1 MEEKSMN
8 EAIEKLMGLARQ
20 VVETRQLID
29 WRTLDAKTI
38 QEWLDIC
45 PELWSVLRWDKLSKD
60 TWFVLLKANSAPARR
75 CPWLATFSGNEW
87 VELICACPR
96 LSDYCDWSKLDD
108 MDWSNLLVEYPDFS
122 KYCPKDTLKGTAL
135 ASVLRIYPD
144 FVAEDCDWSSLS
156 GEDWVGLLLEDESL
170 AEHCDWSVLEGAN
183 WAELLIHTDSF
194 DGECNW
200 SKLTE
205 KDWQKVLRFRPE
217 LEQERHEERR

>member
-1 MEEKSMN
+1 MN
-8 EAIEKLMGLARQ
+8 EAVEKLMGLARQ

-38 QEWLDIC
+38 QEWLEIC
-45 PELWSVLRWDKLSKD
+45 PELWSVIRWDRLPRD

-87 VELICACPR
+87 VELLYDCPR
-96 LSDYCDWSKLDD
+96 LSDYCDWSKLND
-108 MDWSNLLVEYPDFS
+108 MDWSNLLAEYPDFS
-122 KYCPKDTLKGTAL
+122 KHRPKGALTGTAL
-135 ASVLRIYPD
+135 ASVLRKHPD

-156 GEDWVGLLLEDESL
+156 GEDWAELLSEDESL

-217 LEQERHEERR
+217 LKQEHRAERR

>member
-1 MEEKSMN
+1 MS

-20 VVETRQLID
+20 VVETCQLID

-38 QEWLDIC
+38 QEWLEIC
-45 PELWSVLRWDKLSKD
+45 PELWRVIRWDKLSKD

-96 LSDYCDWSKLDD
+96 LSDYCDWSKLND

-217 LEQERHEERR
+217 LEQERHDERR